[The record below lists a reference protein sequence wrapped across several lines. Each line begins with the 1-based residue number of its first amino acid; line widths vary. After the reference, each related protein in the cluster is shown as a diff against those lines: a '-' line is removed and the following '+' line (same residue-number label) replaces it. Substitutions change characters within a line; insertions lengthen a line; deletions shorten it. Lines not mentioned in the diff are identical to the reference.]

1 MNKAFENLKLYIA
14 PFGLPDNDF
23 DVLFKFCEIVHF
35 DKGDVVMK
43 AGDKQNCIF
52 YINKGFVRNFVL
64 SQDAEIKTYGF
75 RMEGMLITGYSLH
88 NYKNEHRAKVSIECL
103 EDSEMVKIPLNALKY
118 LEEHSEHA
126 HKVGRYLAEAHT
138 LELVEYIVDV
148 DILSVT
154 ERFQK
159 LENIF
164 PNIQQRAPQHTI
176 ASYLGITPVYL
187 SKIKKRTYT
196 QYQKS

>member
-1 MNKAFENLKLYIA
+1 MNKAFENLKLHIA
-14 PFGLPDNDF
+14 SFGLPDNDF

-43 AGDKQNCIF
+43 AGDKQNFIC
-52 YINKGFVRNFVL
+52 YISKGIVRNFVL

-75 RMEGMLITGYSLH
+75 RTEGMLITGYALY
-88 NYKNEHRAKVSIECL
+88 NYKNEYRAKVSIECL
-103 EDSEMVKIPLNALKY
+103 EECEMVKIPLNALKY

-126 HKVGRYLAEAHT
+126 HKVGRFLAEAHT
-138 LELVEYIVDV
+138 LELVEYIVDT
-148 DILSVT
+148 DILTVI

-164 PNIQQRAPQHTI
+164 PNIQQRVPQHII

-187 SKIKKRTYT
+187 SKIKKRKYT
-196 QYQKS
+196 QV

>member
-43 AGDKQNCIF
+43 AGDKQNYIC

-75 RMEGMLITGYSLH
+75 RTEGMLITGYALH

-103 EDSEMVKIPLNALKY
+103 EECEMVKIPLNALKY
-118 LEEHSEHA
+118 LEEHSVHA
-126 HKVGRYLAEAHT
+126 HKVGRFLAEAHT
-138 LELVEYIVDV
+138 LELVEYIVDI
-148 DILSVT
+148 DILTVT

-164 PNIQQRAPQHTI
+164 PNIQQRVPQHII

-187 SKIKKRTYT
+187 SKIKKRKYT
-196 QYQKS
+196 QG